1 MSRIDGRELF
11 ERDLKSRGV
20 DFAVDPESGGYV
32 VIRGDG
38 TRLIVSVENLAREL
52 ARDGDPTRVSR
63 FVDTLLASGVV
74 PSSWESAKPNVFL
87 VLEPNDYEEPSEL
100 RRPLTELVDVLPVL
114 FNPDVGSITWIT
126 PSMLGDWGVS
136 QEEVTSAGQANLN
149 AEARTATLEYKDVDG
164 VRLGYLTSRLP
175 FKASLLLAPDL
186 RITAEPILGWPILAV
201 APARDF
207 LYLWSAGHPELIGRL
222 GSVVLQEFRSS
233 PYPIST
239 EIYEVGSDGVD
250 AIGEYATD
258 E

>member
-1 MSRIDGRELF
+1 MELDCRDLF

-38 TRLIVSVENLAREL
+38 TRLTVSIENLAREV
-52 ARDGDPTRVSR
+52 ARDGDLIRVSR
-63 FVDTLLASGVV
+63 FIDTLLASHAV
-74 PSSWESAKPNVFL
+74 PSQWEEARSNVFL
-87 VLEPNDYEEPSEL
+87 ALEPKDYAEPSEL
-100 RRPLTELVDVLPVL
+100 RRPLTELVDVLPV
-114 FNPDVGSITWIT
+114 FFSPEVGSITWIT
-126 PSMLGDWGVS
+126 SSMLGDWGVS
-136 QEEVTSAGQANLN
+136 QEEVTSTGLTNLN

-186 RITAEPILGWPILAV
+186 RGIAEPILGWPLLAV

-207 LYLWSAGHPELIGRL
+207 LYIWSAGHPELIGRL

-233 PYPIST
+233 SYPIST